1 MSHEDNH
8 VYTFKV
14 SAPPKKGRE
23 PKHTLEQLLLKTVEG
38 RKATPEE
45 RACALAAA
53 FHTYCFKNELN
64 AEQISADAY
73 CSRGII
79 YSAGNLFDKASVEE
93 DMPLLA
99 NAPKYLGAFDDEG
112 NPR

>member
-1 MSHEDNH
+1 MSDDN
-8 VYTFKV
+8 K
-14 SAPPKKGRE
+14 PKGRG
-23 PKHTLEQLLLKTVEG
+23 PKHTLEELLLKTVEG
-38 RKATPEE
+38 RKATHEE
-45 RACALAAA
+45 RARALAAA
-53 FHTYCFKNELN
+53 FHSYCFKNELN

-79 YSAGNLFDKASVEE
+79 HFGSFDPLREILPPTLIEE